1 MAKSQ
6 KRSNPAIRQL
16 NPDVPHPAAGLKGK
30 PDLTARPP
38 VPDNKG
44 QMRGDSTAR
53 PLRVAFI
60 GNALPRR
67 CGIATFTTDLEQAVS
82 ALPEVADTAIIAMCD
97 PGGNYAWPP
106 SVRFCIDQNDSGQFL
121 AAANFINTNGFDVA
135 CLQHEVG
142 IYGGD
147 AGGLGDDGID
157 DFHGYS
163 YVPLVYRQ
171 ARYHVG
177 ASGQTLRGVCQ

>member
-60 GNALPRR
+60 GNALPPLQGSTEKTEKNR
-67 CGIATFTTDLEQAVS
+67 
-82 ALPEVADTAIIAMCD
+82 
-97 PGGNYAWPP
+97 P
-106 SVRFCIDQNDSGQFL
+106 SP
-121 AAANFINTNGFDVA
+121 T
-135 CLQHEVG
+135 
-142 IYGGD
+142 
-147 AGGLGDDGID
+147 
-157 DFHGYS
+157 
-163 YVPLVYRQ
+163 
-171 ARYHVG
+171 
-177 ASGQTLRGVCQ
+177 